1 MGIVPEFDELYV
13 ISDLHLA
20 GAKGFQIFGSTNEL
34 AAFID
39 WIRDRPAAK
48 IALVINGDTVDFLAE
63 NGSKYFDPHGAN
75 EKLDRIVRDDSFK
88 PVFDALT
95 QFVGR
100 RTGTSP
106 SRWAITTSSSRYT
119 TCERISSSYSPARMT
134 PRRDALLSLLTGPAR
149 RTDGERL
156 RLFDRGPYAPG
167 TEPRAD
173 PGTRYR
179 DW

>member
-13 ISDLHLA
+13 ISDVHMG

-95 QFVGR
+95 QFVAKANRHLAFTLGNHDIELALPHVRAHFLELLAGTDDAAQGR
-100 RTGTSP
+100 
-106 SRWAITTSSSRYT
+106 ITL
-119 TCERISSSYSPARMT
+119 AF
-134 PRRDALLSLLTGPAR
+134 
-149 RTDGERL
+149 DGA
-156 RLFDRGPYAPG
+156 GS
-167 TEPRAD
+167 TN
-173 PGTRYR
+173 
-179 DW
+179 